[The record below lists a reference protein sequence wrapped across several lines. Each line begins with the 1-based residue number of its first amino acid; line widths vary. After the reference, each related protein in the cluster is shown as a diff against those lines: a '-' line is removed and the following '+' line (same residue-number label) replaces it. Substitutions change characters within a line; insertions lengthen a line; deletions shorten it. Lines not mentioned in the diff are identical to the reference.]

1 MKRRG
6 HGAQEW
12 WGGTREEASL
22 TRYSIAKDGSPMLG
36 QTGQLVVSNTGASP
50 CTYSDNVYDRST
62 RMPNYGGCWLFS
74 SDMHVPDQV
83 GAKYD
88 KGRRIGS
95 NKRQFCAYMV
105 CRLWAETTPVAFH
118 A

>member
-1 MKRRG
+1 
-6 HGAQEW
+6 
-12 WGGTREEASL
+12 
-22 TRYSIAKDGSPMLG
+22 MLG
-36 QTGQLVVSNTGASP
+36 QAGQLVVSNTGASP
-50 CTYSDNVYDRST
+50 CTYSDNVYDRFT

-88 KGRRIGS
+88 KRRRIGS
-95 NKRQFCAYMV
+95 NKRQFYAYMV

-118 A
+118 P